1 MEVREKAKLFRDA
14 KGLWRLKAVHNAK
27 QKDKGMPVPP
37 TFRSNLTEDDDGKTV
52 TVVKVDG
59 QINKL
64 IFEGGEAQEVVK
76 QDAHKMQVSE
86 QSTRPTMHGDVVSSV
101 AKDDSVKSCAVLAY
115 ECALCAQSLGKEYKT
130 HAKSLSMMIRT
141 NGLGTTMAYLESK
154 DRKDGKHFERLKE
167 DIMRFLRK
175 IEPSLNEENVFS
187 QCLAAKDSHVIKELT
202 KEALFF
208 LGWLS
213 RFASG
218 LIKG

>member
-1 MEVREKAKLFRDA
+1 MEVREKAKLCRDT
-14 KGLWRLKAVHNAK
+14 KGLWRLKAVLNAK
-27 QKDKGMPVPP
+27 QKDKGMSVPP
-37 TFRSNLTEDDDGKTV
+37 TLRSNLTEDDDGKTV

-64 IFEGGEAQEVVK
+64 IFEGGEDQEVVK

-86 QSTRPTMHGDVVSSV
+86 QSTRPTMHGEVVLSA
-101 AKDDSVKSCAVLAY
+101 AKDESAKGCAVLAY
-115 ECALCAQSLGKEYKT
+115 ECALGAQSLGKEYKN

-154 DRKDGKHFERLKE
+154 DDRPLVRLHENIAMFMRQKE
-167 DIMRFLRK
+167 
-175 IEPSLNEENVFS
+175 PCLNEHNVFS
-187 QCLAAKDSHVIKELT
+187 KSLVEKDSRVIKELT
-202 KEALFF
+202 KETLCF